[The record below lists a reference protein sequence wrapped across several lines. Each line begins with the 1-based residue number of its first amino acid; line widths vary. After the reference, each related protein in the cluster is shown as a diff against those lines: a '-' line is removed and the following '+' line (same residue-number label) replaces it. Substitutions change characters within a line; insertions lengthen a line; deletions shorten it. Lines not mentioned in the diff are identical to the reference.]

1 MTVNESKPLYC
12 GSGFDDFHTSYKGWH
27 GYISLIVCVLG
38 TIANTLNIIVLTRRD
53 MRSPTNAILTGLA
66 VADLAVM
73 LEYIP
78 YTIHDYILEESL
90 PREQRLTYSW
100 ACFIKFHSIFTQLL
114 HTISIWLTVTL
125 AVWRYIAVAHP
136 QKNRQWCGMR
146 TTIITIATAYI
157 VCILVVVPS
166 LYLITS
172 IVEYFEVL
180 DANGKPLSS
189 TPLTQY
195 MVDYERNFEN
205 KSLNSVDLGQSK
217 QNDSNMADMLL
228 NAVNQSNIIKV
239 EATTFSTTTSNSSSL
254 LPATISSSSSSLSL
268 NKNLTFELNRNVTV
282 YRLYLS
288 ELALRNKSLQNTTQ
302 LIYSVLIKLIPCIAL
317 TILSIRLIM
326 ALLEAKRRRKK
337 LTTNAVNG
345 LKSVTNGKAQEQ
357 QLHKRKGS
365 KIFEKEKQTD
375 RTTRMLLAVLL
386 LFLITEFPQGIL
398 GLLNIV
404 LGRDFLMQCYLRLS
418 DLMDILAL
426 INSSI
431 NFILYCSMSRQFRTT
446 FAVLFRPKFLD
457 KWVPIPAHEDE
468 GQTGAINRDGI
479 SALPNLRQSVHRTN
493 RMKRDR
499 LSRSMVFEQN
509 AATTTQITNV

>member
-1 MTVNESKPLYC
+1 MIVNESKPLYC

-27 GYISLIVCVLG
+27 GYISFIVCVLG

-172 IVEYFEVL
+172 IVEYFEML

-195 MVDYERNFEN
+195 MIDYERNIEN
-205 KSLNSVDLGQSK
+205 KSLNSIAFEQS
-217 QNDSNMADMLL
+217 L
-228 NAVNQSNIIKV
+228 NAVNQSNIIRV
-239 EATTFSTTTSNSSSL
+239 EITTFSTKSNSSSL
-254 LPATISSSSSSLSL
+254 LSATISTSPSSLSS

-288 ELALRNKSLQNTTQ
+288 ELALRNKSLQNATQ

-326 ALLEAKRRRKK
+326 ALLEAQRRRKK

-446 FAVLFRPKFLD
+446 FALLFRPKFLD
-457 KWVPIPAHEDE
+457 RWVPVPANEDDR
-468 GQTGAINRDGI
+468 QTGAINRDDI
-479 SALPNLRQSVHRTN
+479 SALPNLRQSVHRSN
-493 RMKRDR
+493 RMRRDR
-499 LSRSMVFEQN
+499 FNRSMVFEQN